1 MTPVVDRSE
10 AFCVIGA
17 GPAGLTAAKNLL
29 AVGVDVDVLEQEPDL
44 GGNWHYGQSSSSVYR
59 SIHTITSKAFTEY
72 TDFPMP
78 AHYPTFLGHRH
89 ALEYLRSY
97 AEAFGVSDRIAY
109 GRGVRGVERDEER
122 GGWLVELDGGE
133 RRRYAA
139 VVIANGH
146 LWKPRY
152 PSYPG
157 TFDGLTVHSGEY
169 KTPDVLRGR
178 RVLVVGAGNSGCD
191 IAVEASLHAERTFHS
206 TRRGYHYWPKYQFGL
221 PSDVVY
227 EMVLR
232 SRAPLPL
239 RRLAGWISLRLNSA
253 GRSQDYGLPAPS
265 QRIFE
270 EHFIVNST
278 LLYHLGQ
285 GDLDAKPDIA
295 ELRGDRVL
303 FTDGSE
309 EEVDVIVYAT
319 GFHLTEFPFLDRRH
333 LNWVDGTPRLFL
345 NAFHPTYDDLFV
357 IGYFQTSTGNWPL
370 MDHQAQVMSRFVH
383 AQRVDPARAAWFRR
397 LKSEPSRGRLQ
408 GGIDFYDSPRHLLE
422 VEHFTFRRALQR
434 VARRLPVPA
443 PSPAAP
449 RDEQPRAAEPTTASV
464 T

>member
-1 MTPVVDRSE
+1 MADVVDRAQ

-17 GPAGLTAAKNLL
+17 GAAGLTAAKNLL
-29 AVGVDVDVLEQEPDL
+29 DVGVDVDVLEREPDL
-44 GGNWHYGQSSSSVYR
+44 GGNWHYGQRGSSVYR

-78 AHYPTFLGHRH
+78 DHYPTFLAQRH

-97 AEAFGVSDRIAY
+97 ARHFGVADRIRF
-109 GRGVRGVERDEER
+109 GTEVERVEREEGR
-122 GGWLVELDGGE
+122 PGWLVTLGDGE

-152 PSYPG
+152 PEYPG
-157 TFDGLTVHSGEY
+157 TFGGVTVHSGEY

-178 RVLVVGAGNSGCD
+178 RVVVVGAGNSGCD
-191 IAVEASLHAERTFHS
+191 IAVEASLNAERTFHS

-239 RRLAGWISLRLNSA
+239 RRLAGWTSLRLNSA
-253 GRSQDYGLPAPS
+253 GRPQDYGLPAPS

-278 LLYHLGQ
+278 LMYHLGQ
-285 GDLDAKPDIA
+285 GDLVAKPDIA

-309 EEVDVIVYAT
+309 EEVDVLVYAT

-333 LNWVDGTPRLFL
+333 LNWVDGKPRLFL
-345 NAFHPTYDDLFV
+345 NAFHPAYDDLFL

-370 MDHQAQVMSRFVH
+370 MDHQAQVMSRFVL
-383 AQRVDPARAAWFRR
+383 AQRTDPGRAEWFRR
-397 LKSEPSRGRLQ
+397 LKSEPSRGRLS
-408 GGIDFYDSPRHLLE
+408 GGINFYDSPRHLLE

-434 VARRLPVPA
+434 VARRLPTA
-443 PSPAAP
+443 AAGMAAP
-449 RDEQPRAAEPTTASV
+449 RVERPADAEPAGTPV
-464 T
+464 G